1 MAQNQ
6 PTSSKTGGFKR
17 FLRIIEVLFFALIFA
32 SFFVIII
39 YMAATGLLRGH
50 SALETKSSLITLQAE
65 YEKDFTIDDAN
76 FNEPKIIVNPYK
88 NSPLTA
94 LVIFK
99 TANEIAPT
107 VEIKGKDE
115 KTTISHTFPAS
126 REHFL
131 PIYGL
136 YADYNNTV
144 TMSYEINGQ
153 KNISVLN
160 IKTDPLPESVARA
173 KITSTNTEQL
183 DNQLYFFSPS
193 GNNLSAAY
201 DINGDVRWYLDQ
213 KTAWDNARLKNG
225 HLLISTERLMNTPYY
240 MTGLYEIDL
249 LGKIYNEYTVPG
261 GYHHDY
267 FEMPNGNLLIA
278 SDNFAITNNTV
289 EDYLVEIERE
299 SGKIIKQFNLKDAL
313 PTTSTGNENYSETD
327 WFHNNSVWYDENS
340 NTVILSGRHQDAIVA
355 LDYATGSLKWIL
367 GDKTNW
373 PEEYAEYFFTPVGE
387 NFEWQWSQHAAML
400 TPEGNIFLFDNGN
413 NKSKLSDSYTP
424 AAESYSRGVMYHI
437 DYDAKTIEQIY
448 QYGKE
453 RGAEFYSPYIS
464 DVDYLEADHYLISS
478 GGIVKK
484 NGETQNQPAG
494 ITEADELSSITV
506 EQKTGETIFEIKLP
520 INTYRAEKM
529 PAYYDHEAQLKLGEA
544 KTFGELQQSTANDV
558 SYGLMNGTRKID
570 DNYKSHNISFTA
582 EEDRLGIKGDFAE
595 DSSFEIILTKG
606 FEKRSYKLRA
616 TKEAH
621 AALCVSS
628 FIDTSTE
635 SNKSI
640 NIERYINNTGLSG
653 LYNIYL
659 RLGDTI
665 YDTGRSIKF

>member
-6 PTSSKTGGFKR
+6 SAKSSGGGFKK
-17 FLRIIEVLFFALIFA
+17 FLRSLEIIFFALIFV

-50 SALETKSSLITLQAE
+50 SALETKSSLVSLQAE
-65 YEKDFTIDDAN
+65 HEKDFTVDDAN

-88 NSPLTA
+88 NSPLAA

-99 TANEIAPT
+99 TTDEIAPT
-107 VEIKGKDE
+107 IEIKGKDE

-126 REHFL
+126 REHYL

-144 TMSYEINGQ
+144 TMSYEVNGQ
-153 KNISVLN
+153 KNISVIN
-160 IKTDPLPESVARA
+160 IKTEPLPETVAKA
-173 KITSTNTEQL
+173 EITSSNLEQL

-213 KTAWDNARLKNG
+213 KTAWDNTRLKNG
-225 HLLISTERLMNTPYY
+225 HLLISTERLANTPYY

-249 LGKIYNEYTVPG
+249 LGKIYNEYTIPG

-278 SDNFAITNNTV
+278 SDNFEITNNTV
-289 EDYLVEIERE
+289 EDYIVEVDRQ
-299 SGKIIKQFNLKDAL
+299 SGNIVKKFNLKDIL
-313 PTTSTGNENYSETD
+313 PTTNTGNENYSESD

-340 NTVILSGRHQDAIVA
+340 DTVILSGRHQDAVIA
-355 LDYATGSLKWIL
+355 INYTTGDLKWII

-373 PEEYAEYFFTPVGE
+373 PEEYANYFFTPIGE
-387 NFEWQWSQHAAML
+387 GFEWQWSQHAAMV

-413 NKSKLSDSYTP
+413 NKSKLAENYVP
-424 AAESYSRGVMYHI
+424 ATQSYSRGVIYHL
-437 DYDAKTIEQIY
+437 DYDAKTIEQVY

-484 NGETQNQPAG
+484 NGEAQNQPAG
-494 ITEADELSSITV
+494 VIEANELSSITV
-506 EQKTGETIFEIKLP
+506 EQKSGETIFEIKLP

-529 PAYYDHEAQLKLGEA
+529 SAYYENEGNLKLGQA
-544 KTFGELQQSTANDV
+544 QRLGELQQSTANNV
-558 SYGLMNGTRKID
+558 EYGLMSGSKKID
-570 DNYKSHNISFTA
+570 NNYKDHNIEFSA
-582 EEDRLGIKGDFAE
+582 EEDRLGIKGNFTK

-606 FEKRSYKLRA
+606 FEKRFYKFRA

-628 FIDTSTE
+628 FVETNTE
-635 SNKSI
+635 SSETI
-640 NIERYINNTGLSG
+640 TIERYVNNTGLSG

-659 RLGDTI
+659 KLGDTI
-665 YDTGRSIKF
+665 YDTEQSVKF

>member
-39 YMAATGLLRGH
+39 YMAANGLLRGH

-144 TMSYEINGQ
+144 TISYEINGQ

-173 KITSTNTEQL
+173 EITSANTEQL

-340 NTVILSGRHQDAIVA
+340 NTVILSGRHQDAVVA

>member
-153 KNISVLN
+153 KNIGVLN

-340 NTVILSGRHQDAIVA
+340 NTVILSGRHQDAVVA

>member
-107 VEIKGKDE
+107 VNIKGKDE

-136 YADYNNTV
+136 YANYNNTV
-144 TMSYEINGQ
+144 TMSYEINDQ
-153 KNISVLN
+153 KNISVLS

-173 KITSTNTEQL
+173 EITNTNTEQL

-225 HLLISTERLMNTPYY
+225 HLLISTERLVNTPYY

-249 LGKIYNEYTVPG
+249 LGKIYNEYTIPG

-299 SGKIIKQFNLKDAL
+299 SGKIIKQFNLKDIL
-313 PTTSTGNENYSETD
+313 PTTSTGNENYSEAD

-340 NTVILSGRHQDAIVA
+340 NTVILSGRHQDAVVA
-355 LDYATGSLKWIL
+355 LNYATGSLKWII

-373 PEEYAEYFFTPVGE
+373 PEEYAEYFFTPVSE

-413 NKSKLSDSYTP
+413 NKSKLSDNYTP

-437 DYDAKTIEQIY
+437 DYNAKTIEQVY

-484 NGETQNQPAG
+484 NGEAQNQPAG
-494 ITEADELSSITV
+494 IAEADELSSITV
-506 EQKTGETIFEIKLP
+506 EQKAGETIFEIRLP

-570 DNYKSHNISFTA
+570 DNYRSHNISLTA

-606 FEKRSYKLRA
+606 FEKRSYKFRA

-628 FIDTSTE
+628 FVGTSTE
-635 SNKSI
+635 SNESI

-653 LYNIYL
+653 LYNVYL

>member
-6 PTSSKTGGFKR
+6 TAKSSRGGFKK
-17 FLRIIEVLFFALIFA
+17 FLRTLEIIFFALIFI

-50 SALETKSSLITLQAE
+50 SALETKSSLVSLQAE
-65 YEKDFTIDDAN
+65 YEKDFTVDDAN

-99 TANEIAPT
+99 TTDEIAPT
-107 VEIKGKDE
+107 VEIKGKDDRA
-115 KTTISHTFPAS
+115 TISHTFPAN
-126 REHFL
+126 REHYL

-136 YADYNNTV
+136 YADYNNTI
-144 TMSYEINGQ
+144 TMSYEVNGQ

-160 IKTDPLPESVARA
+160 IKTEALPETVAKA
-173 KITSTNTEQL
+173 EIASANLEQL
-183 DNQLYFFSPS
+183 DSQLYFFSPS

-213 KTAWDNARLKNG
+213 KTAWDNTRLKNG
-225 HLLISTERLMNTPYY
+225 HLLISTERLVNTPYY

-249 LGKIYNEYTVPG
+249 LGKIYNEYTIPG

-267 FEMPNGNLLIA
+267 FEMPNGNLLVA
-278 SDNFAITNNTV
+278 SDNFEITNNTV
-289 EDYLVEIERE
+289 EDYIVEIDRQ
-299 SGKIIKQFNLKDAL
+299 SGNIVKKINLKDVL
-313 PTTSTGNENYSETD
+313 PTANTGNENYSETD
-327 WFHNNSVWYDENS
+327 WFHNNSVWFVENT
-340 NTVILSGRHQDAIVA
+340 NTIILSGRHQDAVVA
-355 LDYATGSLKWIL
+355 INYTSGELKWIL

-373 PEEYAEYFFTPVGE
+373 PEEYADYFFTPVGE
-387 NFEWQWSQHAAML
+387 NFEWQWSQHAAMV
-400 TPEGNIFLFDNGN
+400 TPEDNIFLFDNGN
-413 NKSKLSDSYTP
+413 NKSKLAESFTP
-424 AAESYSRGVMYHI
+424 ASQSYSRGVIYHL
-437 DYDAKTIEQIY
+437 DYTNKTIEQIY

-484 NGETQNQPAG
+484 NGEAQNQPAG
-494 ITEADELSSITV
+494 VVEADELSSITA
-506 EQKTGETIFEIKLP
+506 EQKSGETIFEIKLP
-520 INTYRAEKM
+520 INTYRVEKM
-529 PAYYDHEAQLKLGEA
+529 PAYYENEGNLKLGKA
-544 KTFGELQQSTANDV
+544 QQLGELMQSTTNNV
-558 SYGLMNGTRKID
+558 EYGLMSGSKKID
-570 DNYKSHNISFTA
+570 NNYKDHNIEFTA
-582 EEDRLGIKGDFAE
+582 EEDRLGIKGDFAK

-606 FEKRSYKLRA
+606 FEKRSYKFRA

-628 FIDTSTE
+628 FVDTKTE
-635 SNKSI
+635 SSEII
-640 NIERYINNTGLSG
+640 NVERYINNTGLSG

-659 RLGDTI
+659 KLGDTV
-665 YDTGRSIKF
+665 YDTEKSVKF

>member
-39 YMAATGLLRGH
+39 YIAATGLLRGH

-506 EQKTGETIFEIKLP
+506 EQKAGETIFEIKLP

-529 PAYYDHEAQLKLGEA
+529 PAYYDHEAQLKLGQA

-558 SYGLMNGTRKID
+558 SYGLMNGARKID

-582 EEDRLGIKGDFAE
+582 EEDRLGIKGDFAK

-606 FEKRSYKLRA
+606 FEKRSYKFRA

-628 FIDTSTE
+628 FVDTSAE
-635 SNKSI
+635 SNESI

>member
-6 PTSSKTGGFKR
+6 PTSSKTNGFKR
-17 FLRIIEVLFFALIFA
+17 FLRIIEVLFFALIFM

-65 YEKDFTIDDAN
+65 YEKDFTIDEAN

-173 KITSTNTEQL
+173 EITSTNTEQL

-201 DINGDVRWYLDQ
+201 DINGDVRWYLVQ

-299 SGKIIKQFNLKDAL
+299 SGKIIKQFDLKDVL
-313 PTTSTGNENYSETD
+313 TTTSTGNENYSEAD

-413 NKSKLSDSYTP
+413 NKSKLSDNYTP

-437 DYDAKTIEQIY
+437 DYDAKTIEQVY

-484 NGETQNQPAG
+484 NGEAQNQPAS
-494 ITEADELSSITV
+494 IAEADELNSITV
-506 EQKTGETIFEIKLP
+506 EQKSGETIFEIKLP

-529 PAYYDHEAQLKLGEA
+529 PAYYDHEAQLKLGQA
-544 KTFGELQQSTANDV
+544 KSFGELQQSTANDV

-582 EEDRLGIKGDFAE
+582 EEDRLGIKGDFAK

-606 FEKRSYKLRA
+606 FEKRSYKFRA

-628 FIDTSTE
+628 FVDTSTE
-635 SNKSI
+635 SNESI
-640 NIERYINNTGLSG
+640 NIERYINNTSLSG

>member
-1 MAQNQ
+1 MTQNQ
-6 PTSSKTGGFKR
+6 PTSSKTSGFKR
-17 FLRIIEVLFFALIFA
+17 FLRIIEVLFFALIFM

-115 KTTISHTFPAS
+115 KTTILHTFPAS

-173 KITSTNTEQL
+173 EITSANTEQL

-201 DINGDVRWYLDQ
+201 DINGDVRWYLNQ

-249 LGKIYNEYTVPG
+249 LGKIYNEYTIPG

-299 SGKIIKQFNLKDAL
+299 SGKIVKQFDLKDIL
-313 PTTSTGNENYSETD
+313 PTTSTGNENYSEAD
-327 WFHNNSVWYDENS
+327 WFHNNSVWYDKNS
-340 NTVILSGRHQDAIVA
+340 NTVILSGRHQDAVVA
-355 LDYATGSLKWIL
+355 LDYATGSLKWII

-400 TPEGNIFLFDNGN
+400 TPEGSIFLFDNGN
-413 NKSKLSDSYTP
+413 NKSKLSDNYTP

-437 DYDAKTIEQIY
+437 DYDAKTIEQVY

-484 NGETQNQPAG
+484 NGEAQNQPAG
-494 ITEADELSSITV
+494 IAEANELHSITV
-506 EQKTGETIFEIKLP
+506 EQKAGETIFEIRLP

-529 PAYYDHEAQLKLGEA
+529 PVYYGHEAQLKLGEA
-544 KTFGELQQSTANDV
+544 KSFGELQQSTANNV
-558 SYGLMNGTRKID
+558 SYGLMNDTRKID

-582 EEDRLGIKGDFAE
+582 EEDRLGIKGDFSK

-606 FEKRSYKLRA
+606 FEKRSYKFRA

-628 FIDTSTE
+628 FVDTSTE
-635 SNKSI
+635 SNESI

>member
-313 PTTSTGNENYSETD
+313 PTTSTGNENYSEAD

-340 NTVILSGRHQDAIVA
+340 NTVILSGRHQDAVVA

-437 DYDAKTIEQIY
+437 DYDAKTIEQVY

-484 NGETQNQPAG
+484 NGEVQNQPAG
-494 ITEADELSSITV
+494 IAEANELHSITV
-506 EQKTGETIFEIKLP
+506 EQKAGETIFEIKLP

-544 KTFGELQQSTANDV
+544 KSFGELQQSTTNDV

-606 FEKRSYKLRA
+606 FEKRSYKFRA

-628 FIDTSTE
+628 FVDTSTE
-635 SNKSI
+635 SNESI
-640 NIERYINNTGLSG
+640 NIERYINNTSLSG